1 MKHSQ
6 LYFFLFLLFILNG
19 SCHLSAQK
27 SDSIMLINRKYKH
40 EVGIDVQGLIQRNLG
55 STLILKIKRKEKL
68 VNLTGSKNYRFQLFL
83 SGAFPVSEKTKQLDT
98 LNTYYDSKSYSTF
111 MIQPMIGL
119 ERIKFYGKFNFYYGV
134 DFGPSYSY
142 SNNGY
147 SVIKYYS
154 NNYGS
159 SNLETESKKYGLSV
173 APFIGIKYR
182 FSSRFSASLES
193 GFYLSYFLTKE
204 KYNNIRY
211 GNNNI
216 NTSGYILLP
225 ISEKTTNGFNFSMSY
240 LRFLTINYH
249 L

>member
-1 MKHSQ
+1 MN
-6 LYFFLFLLFILNG
+6 YNFLN
-19 SCHLSAQK
+19 HNK
-27 SDSIMLINRKYKH
+27 YVEYLI
-40 EVGIDVQGLIQRNLG
+40 V
-55 STLILKIKRKEKL
+55 
-68 VNLTGSKNYRFQLFL
+68 
-83 SGAFPVSEKTKQLDT
+83 
-98 LNTYYDSKSYSTF
+98 
-111 MIQPMIGL
+111 
-119 ERIKFYGKFNFYYGV
+119 
-134 DFGPSYSY
+134 
-142 SNNGY
+142 
-147 SVIKYYS
+147 
-154 NNYGS
+154 
-159 SNLETESKKYGLSV
+159 
-173 APFIGIKYR
+173 GIKYR